1 MDSLL
6 LSVYFFSPHP
16 VKKGTHA
23 SKRDSRD
30 TPDTNGDA
38 KANNNIRA
46 LVLLE
51 KKMRRREM
59 LFKEN
64 FLPLLFPSV
73 LIWICDSKG

>member
-1 MDSLL
+1 MDFRDL
-6 LSVYFFSPHP
+6 
-16 VKKGTHA
+16 KKGTHA
-23 SKRDSRD
+23 SKRD
-30 TPDTNGDA
+30 TPDTNGYA